1 MSDKIIHS
9 FQQRRQLT
17 QEIADLAQTQNE
29 AELLERVRHLVREHP
44 ADLLVSMVIK
54 HLDTPNSQ
62 LRGGLGHIAALL
74 PPDEIAPLLRSAAA
88 NRSNSSQ
95 LRVTA
100 ALILERFLGE
110 TLSPAILNDLSQTN
124 EVAFQSLRE
133 AVEEGAR
140 NRHILLEYIEQMHQT
155 NQQIA
160 LMVLDLLERLEPGKR
175 VDFYRLLSQ
184 DEWPTVANT
193 ALPRLE
199 RLAAENPL
207 AQQALHTLQ
216 FMLAPDQ
223 AEQVTRTMR
232 KLQFTGHR
240 YTPPSPEGWRAL
252 MSPADIGGSYS
263 LWFVHAP
270 VKSSNDGVLLGLV
283 VNHRLGVLQSFG
295 SEMLPNDQLPSPHAV
310 GQLATVRTD
319 NGQTAVLLEIPFD
332 VGRWLL
338 WQAHIAHWL
347 AVPLRS
353 LPGEY
358 RLYGDQLWHFAA
370 PEVDPVLA
378 AYFVDDETPLPPLD
392 ELEGVVTE
400 LLAHPAMEGW
410 AFNNRLLLH
419 SLGAVGSSLAQ
430 LPVQEVATVM
440 LHELAQRPEYV
451 QLLTALTAALRAQA
465 VWLHVAGNVESAQ
478 RAHLLARTMSQLPF
492 THNPLLLRLLEA
504 GLRPA

>member
-1 MSDKIIHS
+1 
-9 FQQRRQLT
+9 
-17 QEIADLAQTQNE
+17 
-29 AELLERVRHLVREHP
+29 
-44 ADLLVSMVIK
+44 
-54 HLDTPNSQ
+54 
-62 LRGGLGHIAALL
+62 
-74 PPDEIAPLLRSAAA
+74 
-88 NRSNSSQ
+88 
-95 LRVTA
+95 
-100 ALILERFLGE
+100 
-110 TLSPAILNDLSQTN
+110 
-124 EVAFQSLRE
+124 
-133 AVEEGAR
+133 
-140 NRHILLEYIEQMHQT
+140 
-155 NQQIA
+155 
-160 LMVLDLLERLEPGKR
+160 
-175 VDFYRLLSQ
+175 
-184 DEWPTVANT
+184 
-193 ALPRLE
+193 
-199 RLAAENPL
+199 
-207 AQQALHTLQ
+207 
-216 FMLAPDQ
+216 
-223 AEQVTRTMR
+223 
-232 KLQFTGHR
+232 
-240 YTPPSPEGWRAL
+240 
-252 MSPADIGGSYS
+252 
-263 LWFVHAP
+263 
-270 VKSSNDGVLLGLV
+270 
-283 VNHRLGVLQSFG
+283 
-295 SEMLPNDQLPSPHAV
+295 
-310 GQLATVRTD
+310 LATVRTD

-370 PEVDPVLA
+370 PEVNPVLA